1 MPFTHIF
8 AGSNPAGRTTTKEYM
23 ITLPAI
29 TTKVANDTLAPY
41 FQQIE
46 VELSKCE
53 SNTEQRALLQK
64 YRIYI
69 EQEARK
75 TKNIGV
81 RMQLRINMR
90 ALQNS
95 AESVTIDRE
104 INVLPKQSLSV
115 PLSNRLRLAHIL

>member
-1 MPFTHIF
+1 
-8 AGSNPAGRTTTKEYM
+8 M
-23 ITLPAI
+23 IALPPI